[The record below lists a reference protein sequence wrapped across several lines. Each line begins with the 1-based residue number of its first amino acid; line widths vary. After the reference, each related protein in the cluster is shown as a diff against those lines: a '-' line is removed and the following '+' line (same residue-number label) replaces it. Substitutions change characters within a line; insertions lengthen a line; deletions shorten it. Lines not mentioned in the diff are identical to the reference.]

1 MRGEEGDL
9 DRALAFGDR
18 ALDVWVPGT
27 RLSDLAEQYHM
38 QANAYYW
45 TGGYEHALELSRLA
59 KETGGLEPHSAE
71 FVLRGA
77 GLRGLVLA
85 EMGRYEEAIEAGEAA
100 IATARRLGRPDTV
113 VLNYSTMPLRE
124 IFAVDEAL
132 GRSETLVDRLGP
144 SDFNMP
150 WMNARADLIGA
161 HLLGGALG
169 LVEREWPSAWDD
181 ALAVQ
186 AWEHWLITGR
196 LAAYRA
202 EWELEAGQLDDAVTW
217 AQRAIDT
224 ARGVHRRKYEAIALT
239 LLGRALTAQGLADDA
254 ATELRTAV
262 EIADALGSPLLRW
275 QARAGLAKALSTG
288 SKGAD
293 PGGSLQEA
301 AAIVRDV
308 AASLA
313 PERGSAY
320 LAAPQVVEVLEAAG

>member
-1 MRGEEGDL
+1 
-9 DRALAFGDR
+9 
-18 ALDVWVPGT
+18 
-27 RLSDLAEQYHM
+27 
-38 QANAYYW
+38 
-45 TGGYEHALELSRLA
+45 
-59 KETGGLEPHSAE
+59 
-71 FVLRGA
+71 
-77 GLRGLVLA
+77 
-85 EMGRYEEAIEAGEAA
+85 
-100 IATARRLGRPDTV
+100 
-113 VLNYSTMPLRE
+113 
-124 IFAVDEAL
+124 
-132 GRSETLVDRLGP
+132 
-144 SDFNMP
+144 MP

-217 AQRAIDT
+217 ARRAIEM

-239 LLGRALTAQGLADDA
+239 VLGRTLTAQGQSDAA
-254 ATELRTAV
+254 ATELGTAV

-275 QARAGLAKALSTG
+275 QARAALAKAPSTG
-288 SKGAD
+288 SNGAD

-313 PERGSAY
+313 PERGRAY
-320 LAAPQVVEVLEAAG
+320 LAAPPVAEVLEAAG